1 MRILTPFLFLL
12 LPPLLALPLLTPPA
26 HAQGGEMTIAIN
38 TSQLLQLPS
47 PAATVVIGN
56 TSIADVTLESDTQ
69 LLLHSQNP
77 GVTNLIALN
86 AVGEQIF
93 AVDIRVVAQTKDF
106 LYVHRGIATEAYDC
120 VNVRCL
126 PVTPAEVQRNVEE
139 GLPSQ
144 LEDLLGGN

>member
-1 MRILTPFLFLL
+1 MRILTPFLPLL
-12 LPPLLALPLLTPPA
+12 LPPLLALPLLSPPA

-77 GVTNLIALN
+77 GVTNIIALN

-93 AVDIRVVAQTKDF
+93 AADIRVVAPTKDF
-106 LYVHRGIATEAYDC
+106 LYVHRGIASETYDC
-120 VNVRCL
+120 ANVRCL
-126 PVTPAEVQRNVEE
+126 PVTPAEVQLNVEE
-139 GLPSQ
+139 SSPSL
-144 LEDLLGGN
+144 LEGLLGGN